1 METKT
6 EAVHVHIIDVQ
17 AVTEEYRRRG
27 YVLLDRVPPTIAAQP
42 GFVKL
47 IFVQEE
53 PSHKVERQN
62 KSRYRL
68 L

>member
-6 EAVHVHIIDVQ
+6 EVVHVHIIDVQ
-17 AVTEEYRRRG
+17 AVTEEYRRKG

-47 IFVQEE
+47 IFVLGELD
-53 PSHKVERQN
+53 SSKERQN
-62 KSRYRL
+62 KGRYRL
-68 L
+68 F